1 MATVRPDSANFC
13 EFSVL
18 LSMMILSSLNPS
30 DQPCLNQW
38 RSTTPTVSCRCIDAY
53 SYPPGVNRQASMIHH
68 FTRLKLGVRKAKTL
82 NSLVRGT
89 SHFLLTGP
97 VEFGTSTT
105 IGQRHLKQSDLWNT
119 VYAMAVE
126 ASSLVSSHPSQQITP
141 RSQSL

>member
-1 MATVRPDSANFC
+1 MATVRPDSANLC

-38 RSTTPTVSCRCIDAY
+38 RSTTPTVSYRCIDAH

-68 FTRLKLGVRKAKTL
+68 ITRLKLGVRKAKTL

-89 SHFLLTGP
+89 SHFPPIGP
-97 VEFGTSTT
+97 VEFGTFPTV
-105 IGQRHLKQSDLWNT
+105 GQRLLGQSDLWNT

-126 ASSLVSSHPSQQITP
+126 ASSLVSSHPSQQIAP
-141 RSQSL
+141 RPQSL